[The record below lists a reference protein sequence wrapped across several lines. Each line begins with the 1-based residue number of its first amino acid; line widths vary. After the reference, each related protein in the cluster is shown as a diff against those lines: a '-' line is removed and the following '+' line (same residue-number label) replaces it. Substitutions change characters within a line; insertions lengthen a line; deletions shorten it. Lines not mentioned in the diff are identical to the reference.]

1 MRCRLALAPCWRR
14 WEAYGCSP
22 FKRARELGSNR
33 LIWRLSRVIENE
45 KVDSYRW
52 SPNIQLRFNLSY
64 DRIIPREVAFFM
76 NKLTKLNASYIA
88 GFLDGDGS
96 IYVRLKPNET
106 YRFGFQVA
114 PNIVFYQSKKETKF
128 LKRLEKMIGGGY
140 IRFRNDGIAEYIIG
154 DTKTMRDLI
163 KRIKPYLVLKKAQAN
178 LLIQI
183 LNQKEKVRTKR
194 ISLN

>member
-1 MRCRLALAPCWRR
+1 M
-14 WEAYGCSP
+14 
-22 FKRARELGSNR
+22 
-33 LIWRLSRVIENE
+33 
-45 KVDSYRW
+45 
-52 SPNIQLRFNLSY
+52 RFNLSY

-183 LNQKEKVRTKR
+183 LNQKEKVRTKKDFLKLVR
-194 ISLN
+194 AIDLYKDLNYSKKRKIGLITVVNRFRKT

>member
-1 MRCRLALAPCWRR
+1 
-14 WEAYGCSP
+14 
-22 FKRARELGSNR
+22 
-33 LIWRLSRVIENE
+33 
-45 KVDSYRW
+45 
-52 SPNIQLRFNLSY
+52 
-64 DRIIPREVAFFM
+64 M

-106 YRFGFQVA
+106 YRFRFQIA

-128 LKRLEKMIGGGY
+128 LKRLKKIIGGGY

-154 DTKTMRDLI
+154 DTQTMRDLI
-163 KRIKPYLVLKKAQAN
+163 KQIKPYLVLKKAQAD

-183 LNQKEKVRTKR
+183 LNQKEKVRTKKGFLKLAKA
-194 ISLN
+194 IDLYKDLNYSKKRKIGLVTVVNRFRKI